1 MMRRL
6 WSNIKKDWLH
16 GYRHFYLGITIA
28 SSVIF
33 ILFIRFVMPETYLA
47 PEVYQFVDPIFAEV
61 ELERSSTFG
70 TKSEF
75 LSALDDNPNAYGIAI
90 EGEVEDPVVTIYVQ
104 SSVDEAFAELIKESL
119 LLEFSGQTI
128 QSLRTEVLIPELA
141 TVGFRDR
148 FIPLILVMDS
158 ALIGMFLLSVMLFVE
173 KEQKMH
179 TAYMVSPG
187 RLFEHLMSKAVVMM
201 VLSLISATLIVGFLR
216 GTAANYAYLYGMMIP
231 SSFVGATIG
240 LLIGAIYRNV
250 SQSMP
255 GLLTAY
261 LILAVPIITYI
272 APGFAPGFNVLI
284 PTHHMILGLEAAVMP
299 YFGFTVVW
307 QSALILIGFGVV
319 GFALSYKLYQRALYF
334 SS

>member
-1 MMRRL
+1 MIRRL

-16 GYRHFYLGITIA
+16 GYRHFYFWIAIA

-33 ILFIRFVMPETYLA
+33 ILFIRFVLPDNYLA
-47 PEVYQFVDPIFAEV
+47 PDVYQYVDTAFGEV
-61 ELERSSTFG
+61 DFETTSTF
-70 TKSEF
+70 TNKTEF
-75 LSALDDNPNAYGIAI
+75 LVALNDNPNAYGIAL
-90 EGEVEDPVVTIYVQ
+90 EGELSDPVVTIYMQ
-104 SSVDEAFAELIKESL
+104 SSVDEAFAELIKQSL
-119 LLEFSGQTI
+119 LLEFTGQTI
-128 QSLRTEVLIPELA
+128 EPLRTEVLIPELA
-141 TVGFRDR
+141 TIDFRDR

-187 RLFEHLMSKAVVMM
+187 RLFEHLMSKAIVMM
-201 VLSLISATLIVGFLR
+201 ALSFISATLVVVFLR
-216 GTAANYAYLYGMMIP
+216 GTAANYFYLYMMMIP
-231 SSFVGATIG
+231 SSFVGAVIG

-272 APGFAPGFNVLI
+272 APSFAPGFNVFI
-284 PTHHMILGLEAAVMP
+284 PTHYMIRGVEAAVMP

-307 QSALILIGFGVV
+307 QSALILVGFGVV
-319 GFALSYKLYQRALYF
+319 GFAVSYQLYKRALYF
-334 SS
+334 NA

>member
-1 MMRRL
+1 MIRRL
-6 WSNIKKDWLH
+6 WSNVKKDWLH
-16 GYRHFYLGITIA
+16 GYRHFYLWIAIA

-33 ILFIRFVMPETYLA
+33 ILFIRFVLPDNYLA
-47 PEVYQFVDPIFAEV
+47 PDVYQYVDAAFAEV
-61 ELERSSTFG
+61 DFETTSTF
-70 TKSEF
+70 TNKAEF
-75 LSALDDNPNAYGIAI
+75 LSALDENSNAYGIAL
-90 EGEVEDPVVTIYVQ
+90 EGELADPVVTIYMQ
-104 SSVDEAFAELIKESL
+104 SSMDEAFAELIEQSL
-119 LLEFSGQTI
+119 LLEFTGQTI
-128 QSLRTEVLIPELA
+128 EPLRTEVLIPELA
-141 TVGFRDR
+141 SVGFRDR

-201 VLSLISATLIVGFLR
+201 ALSFISATLVVVFLR
-216 GTAANYAYLYGMMIP
+216 GTSANYLYLYMMMIP
-231 SSFVGATIG
+231 SSFVGAVIG

-272 APGFAPGFNVLI
+272 APSFAPGFNVLI

-299 YFGFTVVW
+299 YLGFTVVW